1 MACFAGKHI
10 LVKFLR
16 LVPRVGGRVI
26 VREKGG
32 VARATDYETAEVCKC
47 LILHAVLSEVDWVVG
62 ENRRLWHQLS
72 SWMRGHLLYTR
83 ALLKR
88 LVLLT
93 AEVHPQ
99 LYRYKRRRLP

>member
-1 MACFAGKHI
+1 MLFGVINI
-10 LVKFLR
+10 LKCRVKL
-16 LVPRVGGRVI
+16 GGRVV

-62 ENRRLWHQLS
+62 GNRRLWHQLS

-83 ALLKR
+83 ALRKR

-93 AEVHPQ
+93 TEVHPQ
-99 LYRYKRRRLP
+99 LYRYKLKQLP